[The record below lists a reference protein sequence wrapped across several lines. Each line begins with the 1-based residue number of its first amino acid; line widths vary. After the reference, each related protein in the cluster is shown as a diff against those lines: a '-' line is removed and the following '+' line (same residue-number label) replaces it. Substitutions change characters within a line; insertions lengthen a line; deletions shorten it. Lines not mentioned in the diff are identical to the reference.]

1 MLDCTFIKSNIFKH
15 FSDQYSYAG
24 ATACTDCPAGYSCAS
39 ASVAPVRCALGEY
52 SAAACKYT
60 TFIIPPPMTK
70 GAFKLTSPSLWRW
83 HIVFILSVHPS
94 ILVSVCHNSWYPN
107 CYILH
112 RNVCLIITK
121 WRFACHYSSLIWPF
135 EKGIVIAKLR
145 LLPSGEQTTQFEI
158 FKRNWFI
165 YKNIIW

>member
-1 MLDCTFIKSNIFKH
+1 MQEVWYKNQGRIMLDCTFIKSNIFKH

-39 ASVAPVRCALGEY
+39 ASVAPVLCALGEY

-70 GAFKLTSPSLWRW
+70 GAFKLTSPSLWGW

-94 ILVSVCHNSWYPN
+94 LCPSVTIAGTQIAIF
-107 CYILH
+107 YIGM
-112 RNVCLIITK
+112 CA
-121 WRFACHYSSLIWPF
+121 W
-135 EKGIVIAKLR
+135 
-145 LLPSGEQTTQFEI
+145 LLPNGDLHVITAVWSDHLKKELL
-158 FKRNWFI
+158 
-165 YKNIIW
+165 